1 MNPVVYDAAV
11 LIAADRNNRRIW
23 AEHRVRLE
31 AGILPLAPA
40 AVVAQVSRGARQVQL
55 RRLLRGCEVL
65 ALDEAGA
72 HRAGAV
78 LARSRTADV
87 VDACVAD
94 AALRGPADV
103 LTGDVEDI
111 ERLIGGSGT
120 DVDVIRV

>member
-1 MNPVVYDAAV
+1 MKPIVYDAAV

-31 AGILPLAPA
+31 AGNLPTVPA

-72 HRAGAV
+72 HRAGAI
-78 LARSRTADV
+78 LARSRTTDV

-94 AALRGPADV
+94 AALRGGADV

-111 ERLIGGSGT
+111 EQLVSGAGA
-120 DVDVIRV
+120 DVNVIRV